1 MARGGGTGWDTMMS
15 WWITHSRSGSSRRS
29 QHCRLIHAAFP
40 ALPEQQSCATDL
52 RFCAAVSAGDLWPA
66 ARQLSPAPGDV
77 KGKWGGKHENN
88 RKSRRCRYKEINIL
102 QFIGIL
108 LSTGAHIYMHE
119 RIKADQLQVVLL
131 APPMKISSY
140 KPHLKPK
147 K

>member
-1 MARGGGTGWDTMMS
+1 MR
-15 WWITHSRSGSSRRS
+15 
-29 QHCRLIHAAFP
+29 
-40 ALPEQQSCATDL
+40 
-52 RFCAAVSAGDLWPA
+52 
-66 ARQLSPAPGDV
+66 
-77 KGKWGGKHENN
+77 GKHENN

-119 RIKADQLQVVLL
+119 RMKADQLQVVLL

-147 K
+147 TYSLVLSPPETKVCVIFPLLVLKQTIFVLQ